1 MADTP
6 DWELL
11 ADALWRVVKTAD
23 VSEDDAKTQLCRAMA
38 ARAVAVRFR
47 PIDYSSKG
55 IRAVLVIPN
64 LVVAAQLSPDDF
76 DWIHSRPLKPS
87 SIGPIP
93 GLSGLWTDV
102 QQEPVMLEL
111 WTRDVIEVLC
121 NGEDKNPDETDTL
134 KPTPET
140 EATHALASLLRKKK
154 NNLSRAEALAW
165 CEEKGFKLSGRGFQ
179 NRVWPAARKEAGLDP
194 KAPSGRKSKS
204 SR

>member
-6 DWELL
+6 DWEPL
-11 ADALWRVVKTAD
+11 ADALSRVVKTAG

-38 ARAVAVRFR
+38 AGTVAVRFR

-121 NGEDKNPDETDTL
+121 GGRTKNSTF
-134 KPTPET
+134 TPGWRNRI
-140 EATHALASLLRKKK
+140 SDVR
-154 NNLSRAEALAW
+154 LS
-165 CEEKGFKLSGRGFQ
+165 
-179 NRVWPAARKEAGLDP
+179 
-194 KAPSGRKSKS
+194 
-204 SR
+204 